1 MKSSVLR
8 QYFPILGLV
17 LASVISVFV
26 TASTDNII
34 TATELGNIVLAL
46 LGAIALYVVPRLP
59 GSAGYYTKTAITV
72 LTAIAQGVLSF
83 MSDGITMNEW
93 AQVALTVF
101 AAVGVVATTKFVPE
115 TEPVPAEQVRG
126 PVVPDSGL

>member
-26 TASTDNII
+26 TASTDNVI

-46 LGAIALYVVPRLP
+46 LGAVALYVVPRLP

-72 LTAIAQGVLSF
+72 LTAVAQGVLSF

-93 AQVALTVF
+93 AQVALTVL

-115 TEPVPAEQVRG
+115 MEPVNKAQVGG
-126 PVVPDSGL
+126 PVVPDANL